1 MSVNDRSRV
10 YVRGVLVV
18 AVVGF
23 VGITS
28 AESKSPS
35 SNEMREAA
43 CSARVAELEA
53 EVRALRDQLHLV
65 ATTPS
70 STSPVSNTS
79 RRFGSARELAAVRQ
93 NEACNPPFRYDP
105 QGIKYYR
112 PECIVSEGS
121 PNCTIPYGFTS
132 SGNKYYKPDCLDAK
146 PTLPSCDPPYR
157 FDSNG
162 LKSYK
167 PECL

>member
-1 MSVNDRSRV
+1 MSAIHRPRV

-18 AVVGF
+18 AVVGV

-28 AESKSPS
+28 AQSKSPS
-35 SNEMREAA
+35 PSDVRDTS
-43 CSARVAELEA
+43 CSARIAELES
-53 EVRALRDQLHLV
+53 EVRALRDQLRLANNSHNPAAAV
-65 ATTPS
+65 ANS
-70 STSPVSNTS
+70 S
-79 RRFGSARELAAVRQ
+79 RRFGVTRELSAAKQ
-93 NEACNPPFRYDP
+93 NDACNPPFRYDA

-112 PECIVSEGS
+112 PECLVPEES
-121 PNCTIPYGFTS
+121 PDCTIPYGFTS
-132 SGNKYYKPDCLDAK
+132 NGNKYYKPVCLDAK

-157 FDSNG
+157 FDSQG